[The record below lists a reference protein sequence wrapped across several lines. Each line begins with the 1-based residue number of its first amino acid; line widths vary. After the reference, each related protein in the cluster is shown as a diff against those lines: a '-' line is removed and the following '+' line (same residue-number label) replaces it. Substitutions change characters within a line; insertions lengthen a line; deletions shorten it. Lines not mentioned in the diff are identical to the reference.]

1 MKQSNKIFIFLFF
14 LLVFVIIILIFTES
28 KYSTKSV
35 LEICGNYPDEYKK
48 IEISNNENYVFTP
61 EANFKTIKLWD
72 VEGNAVLVNSFREC
86 EHYVLGGWNFIP
98 NENYNSSVK
107 SVCTNSNKFVK
118 LYLPDSKVLLIDLTL
133 FEFLKNK
140 NYLCMG
146 EVGNTFE
153 KDGTL
158 YYEVFYSRISYI
170 LFTQLFPF
178 IFFLLLI
185 KSQLFKSIFF
195 LIPYQIIFQILF
207 NYKIGFN
214 MVNSVLISSSLYL
227 FSMIYLKRDNK

>member
-1 MKQSNKIFIFLFF
+1 MKQNNKKFIFL
-14 LLVFVIIILIFTES
+14 LLLLFFVIIILIFTES

-72 VEGNAVLVNSFREC
+72 VEGNAVLVNSFIEC

-146 EVGNTFE
+146 EVGNIFE
-153 KDGTL
+153 KDDTL